1 MMIGRTVALA
11 VASAC
16 LFLFISKVA
25 YADTA
30 LGDPQQVAVAP
41 KASDV
46 SSSGAFVQEYPI
58 DVPKSFGVEPK
69 LSFKYDSSR
78 RTKVSGLYQGWLGY
92 GWGLEGVAVIER
104 ARPARGI
111 PAYDANDVYMLN
123 GEPLA
128 SCASTNNAGVSCQV
142 GGNWVGETENY
153 LRILYV
159 SSSNTWEITARDG
172 TKTVLASTA
181 SLVGSTSTA
190 VEATNYRW
198 LVKSVTDT
206 HGNTASYSYT
216 CDTLPVCYPSVIIY
230 NNRTVNFFYE
240 ARPDPLIMANGNSL
254 SQTTRRLKTIV
265 VKTGSS
271 TISGYALNYDQ
282 APENDASRLVSVQKY
297 GSDLTLSN
305 VNAITG
311 GTSLPAT
318 TFSYANGTDFSQ
330 TVSTSAI
337 AAKAMAEDLTPNYI
351 PVDVDDDGVSEILTS
366 DCGMVF
372 SQAGSTSFAIAD
384 MSAVKC
390 TKVAPKF
397 HVGRFRTGETGK
409 QMLLRGDNSKIR
421 DEVVLTR
428 NSTGFSV
435 EVNTCSAT
443 SGDAM
448 ITNSATKA
456 LCGLG
461 AEYKT
466 PVDYDGSGTD
476 KLVKVTDQTVGMA
489 ELFGDGRIQRMY
501 TGDTSLRADSF
512 ENGVW
517 VKRKLL
523 SSPCVR
529 NCLFIDLNG
538 DGLDDLVQ
546 YSVVYDA
553 GNTSDNN
560 YRNPSYSVSV
570 SGYLFNGKT
579 YQAWTGS
586 YGKTYTPASADN
598 TYYSAISIFAS
609 DVDGDQK
616 SEVGVGVKSTEDYD
630 AYGARNWLLMRIRNK
645 ANKSYIAFDSLKLN
659 SSFATIGDFDGDGL
673 SDLLSAPDIA
683 CGGRTYNQ
691 RDGSYTYHG
700 PDCTK
705 AFKGKPHYVSYGR
718 STGDFPNLMTGMTTP
733 EGAKVSVRY
742 TPSTKWQNTYLP
754 FALQTVSSISLDD
767 AHGTVATTDYSYA
780 KGLYLPAKRKFMG
793 FGEVTK
799 TLPLANG
806 QSTRNTVKTTYLQD
820 MATVGLPATV
830 AYTGDDANAGK
841 VVSNNYTAN
850 NASIPYTA
858 LKQATETQYTEKAAA
873 LRLRTEWTYDTYG
886 NVAQETNF
894 GRPAVNGDETTTVS
908 HRAYNPGSYIVSTLS
923 GKASYKGATTS
934 GTLLSYQT
942 YAYDGLDFGA
952 SPTKGDLTTRRDYVD
967 LNNYQTNTF
976 TYDSYGNKVSETNG
990 AGDKITYSYDDTYHQ
1005 FLTGTGYQNGLLK
1018 TANYNGICSAPANTY
1033 DFNGVGTG
1041 YTYDALCRQ
1050 TQSIN
1055 AVTGA
1060 YERMAYYNWGTSSQH
1075 IAKMTSMPNGAS
1087 DSQVDSYFDGLG
1099 RIRRTYMFG
1108 DSINPSTIVDT
1119 DYDARGN
1126 ISRVTRPF
1134 AEGATAYSTTTTYD
1148 WNGRPLR
1155 ATNPDG
1161 TAKVY
1166 DYALVGSIDRSSNV
1180 TIFGTYVTDEI
1191 GIQTQTFTSTAGDTV
1206 GIVQRSAPATDG
1218 GIVARWIHGAS
1229 FDGAHRMTQVQD
1241 TNGVTWNY
1249 TYDLM
1254 GNRLSAS
1261 DPDMGTWYYAYDNAN
1276 RLTSQLDA
1284 RGARITISYDS
1295 IGRVVQKRAYNVN
1308 IAGDTGVVLVQNSY
1322 DEQRVGVYNLG
1333 QLTTAQSSAM
1343 VQKFNYNADRL
1354 EVQKFH
1360 AVDTIA
1366 HDDST
1371 VYDLGQRPIYKIY
1384 NDRPSLTV
1392 GSSSSHWT
1400 YDRKG
1405 QLLTIPGYINSTTY
1419 MPDGQTASI
1428 TYANGVKTTFSYS
1441 PERGWLTGIVT
1452 QNSAGTRL
1460 LGASYSRD
1468 AAGRITSID
1477 EEGTAN
1483 DWTYSYDRF
1492 GRVATAIR
1500 VDNPAYS
1507 ETFIYADNDNLISRS
1522 RLAGSFVYPSAGS
1535 SRPHAPTS
1543 LNGVAFS
1550 YDPNGNMIN
1559 DGSRQLNYD
1568 LANRVASV
1576 TANGSTTSFAYGP
1589 DGARAKKIG
1598 SNGTT
1603 LYYSADVEFDMA
1615 ANAFTRYPHMDIK
1628 LVGNNVYFLH
1638 RDHLSSVRFVT
1649 NMAGQI
1655 VESTDYAAYG
1665 ETTNKAMTTQKNYI
1679 GERFDPE
1686 TGLMYLNARYMDP
1699 RFGRFISPDD
1709 WDPTK
1714 EGVGTNRYA
1723 YASNDPVNKSD
1734 PNGHMG
1740 NGSWNTGFQP
1750 PSIEDTLNDIQTAL
1764 DIGGMA
1770 PVVGAPIDAVNA
1782 AVSLA
1787 RGDLVGAGLSLF
1799 GAVPGPGD
1807 YATAAKLAKRA
1818 EDGISVER
1826 KVAREMWGV
1835 ACSLAP
1841 ETPVVT
1847 KFGLVPISEIK
1858 VGDFVLAR
1866 NEGSGK
1872 ENFQRVLKTYENVD
1886 PDTTILT
1893 VTKKKNGTDVTETIL
1908 SDGRHPFFVDG
1919 VGFVRARSLSVGQLL
1934 VVSGG
1939 KTARISAHKYLSSKP
1954 LHAFNLEIEKD
1965 HTFFAGK
1972 TALWVHNG

>member
-1 MMIGRTVALA
+1 M
-11 VASAC
+11 
-16 LFLFISKVA
+16 
-25 YADTA
+25 
-30 LGDPQQVAVAP
+30 GDPQQVAVAP

-92 GWGLEGVAVIER
+92 GWGLEGIAVIER

-128 SCASTNNAGVSCQV
+128 SCTSTNNAGVSCQV

-181 SLVGSTSTA
+181 SLVGSTSKA
-190 VEATNYRW
+190 LEATNYRW

-216 CDTLPVCYPSVIIY
+216 CDTLPICYPSVISY

-254 SQTTRRLKTIV
+254 AQTTRRLKTIV

-282 APENDASRLVSVQKY
+282 APVSYSSRLLSIQNF
-297 GSDLTLSN
+297 GSDLTLSTAN
-305 VNAITG
+305 IING
-311 GTSLPAT
+311 GTALPAK
-318 TFSYANGTDFSQ
+318 TFSYSDSASFSQ
-330 TVSTSAI
+330 SGTVGGMSGLPYSEPVSGALVPNMT
-337 AAKAMAEDLTPNYI
+337 AA
-351 PVDVDDDGVSEILTS
+351 DVDSDGLSEIIGNTCQNTLF
-366 DCGMVF
+366 F
-372 SQAGSTSFAIAD
+372 SQPGETAFSGITMPNITCYTS
-384 MSAVKC
+384 SAFYKDR
-390 TKVAPKF
+390 TPAY
-397 HVGRFRTGETGK
+397 HVGHFRTGETGS
-409 QMLLRGDNSKIR
+409 QMLVR
-421 DEVVLTR
+421 ELTSTKKGNTINVRWEALMRR
-428 NSTGFSV
+428 NGTSFSV
-435 EVNTCSAT
+435 KVNDCNAT

-448 ITNSATKA
+448 VTDPGTKA
-456 LCGLG
+456 TCGL
-461 AEYKT
+461 AKDVST
-466 PVDYDGSGTD
+466 PADYDGSGTD
-476 KLVKVTDQTVGMA
+476 KLTKINGRAVGMA
-489 ELFGDGRIQRMY
+489 ELHGDGRIQQLY
-501 TGDTSLRADSF
+501 VNSDDTGLRSFSYENNKWIDTK
-512 ENGVW
+512 V
-517 VKRKLL
+517 L
-523 SSPCVR
+523 SMTTPCSR
-529 NCLFIDLNG
+529 NCMFLDFNG
-538 DGLDDLVQ
+538 DGIDDLAIV
-546 YSVVYDA
+546 SLTIATNEA
-553 GNTSDNN
+553 GEITG
-560 YRNPSYSVSV
+560 YYYAIVP
-570 SGYLFNGKT
+570 YLFTGK
-579 YQAWTGS
+579 S
-586 YGKTYTPASADN
+586 YVQWEGGMTKVLAKGATPYNNALAM
-598 TYYSAISIFAS
+598 FVS
-609 DVDGDQK
+609 DVDGDGRFELGIGWK
-616 SEVGVGVKSTEDYD
+616 TASDSEVFNL
-630 AYGARNWLLMRIRNK
+630 RQWRLMQLGYTNGKPHIP
-645 ANKSYIAFDSLKLN
+645 SGDMGISSSLAV
-659 SSFATIGDFDGDGL
+659 SGDFDGDGL
-673 SDLLSAPDIA
+673 SDILLAPA
-683 CGGRTYNQ
+683 VNCGAKCDYNLFNTNP
-691 RDGSYTYHG
+691 YT
-700 PDCTK
+700 
-705 AFKGKPHYVSYGR
+705 VRYGR
-718 STGDFPNLMTGMTTP
+718 GTNGYPNLMTGLTTP
-733 EGAKVSVRY
+733 EGAKVAVRY

-806 QSTRNTVKTTYLQD
+806 QSARNTVKTTYLQD

-873 LRLRTEWTYDTYG
+873 LRLRTEWAYDTYG

-894 GRPAVNGDETTTVS
+894 GRPAVNGDETTTVYY
-908 HRAYNPGSYIVSTLS
+908 RAYNPGSYIVSTLS

-1050 TQSIN
+1050 TQSLN

-1060 YERMAYYNWGTSSQH
+1060 YERTAYYNWGTSSQH

-1099 RIRRTYMFG
+1099 RIRRTYTFG

-1126 ISRVTRPF
+1126 ISRDTRPF

-1161 TAKVY
+1161 TAKIY

-1218 GIVARWIHGAS
+1218 GIVARWIHAAT
-1229 FDGAHRMTQVQD
+1229 FDDAHRMIQVQD
-1241 TNGVTWNY
+1241 NNGATWWY
-1249 TYDLM
+1249 GYDLL
-1254 GNRLSAS
+1254 GNRLSVT

-1295 IGRVVQKRAYNVN
+1295 LGRVVQKKAYNQN
-1308 IAGDTGVVLVQNSY
+1308 IAGDVGVVLTQNTY
-1322 DEQRVGVYNLG
+1322 DEQRNGYYNKG
-1333 QLTTAQSSAM
+1333 QLTSATNPTATQIYNFAANSLSAQKYSNIGGAQSDEWNYYDQG
-1343 VQKFNYNADRL
+1343 QK
-1354 EVQKFH
+1354 
-1360 AVDTIA
+1360 
-1366 HDDST
+1366 
-1371 VYDLGQRPIYKIY
+1371 PIYRFY
-1384 NDRPSLTV
+1384 NGPTPLAVADQN
-1392 GSSSSHWT
+1392 SHWT

-1428 TYANGVKTTFSYS
+1428 SYANGVTTTFSYS
-1441 PERGWLTGIVT
+1441 PERGWLTGILT
-1452 QNSAGTRL
+1452 RDSAGNRL

-1477 EEGTAN
+1477 EDGTAN
-1483 DWTYSYDRF
+1483 DWTYTYDRF

-1500 VDNPAYS
+1500 ANNPAYS
-1507 ETFIYADNDNLISRS
+1507 ETFAYADNDNLISRS

-1535 SRPHAPTS
+1535 ARPHAPTS

-1550 YDPNGNMIN
+1550 YDPNGNLTK
-1559 DGSRQLNYD
+1559 DGARQLDYD
-1568 LANRVASV
+1568 LANRVYAVSS
-1576 TANGSTTSFAYGP
+1576 NGSTTSFEYGP
-1589 DGARAKKIG
+1589 DGTRFKKTG
-1598 SNGTT
+1598 AQGTT
-1603 LYYSADVEFDMA
+1603 LYPDASVEFNP
-1615 ANAFTRYPHMDIK
+1615 ANGVATRYPHMDIRV
-1628 LVGNNVYFLH
+1628 VGGTKYFLH

-1699 RFGRFISPDD
+1699 RFGKYVPAD
-1709 WDPTK
+1709 
-1714 EGVGTNRYA
+1714 
-1723 YASNDPVNKSD
+1723 
-1734 PNGHMG
+1734 NGALIE
-1740 NGSWNTGFQP
+1740 
-1750 PSIEDTLNDIQTAL
+1750 PS
-1764 DIGGMA
+1764 
-1770 PVVGAPIDAVNA
+1770 
-1782 AVSLA
+1782 
-1787 RGDLVGAGLSLF
+1787 
-1799 GAVPGPGD
+1799 
-1807 YATAAKLAKRA
+1807 AK
-1818 EDGISVER
+1818 VEE
-1826 KVAREMWGV
+1826 V
-1835 ACSLAP
+1835 
-1841 ETPVVT
+1841 
-1847 KFGLVPISEIK
+1847 
-1858 VGDFVLAR
+1858 
-1866 NEGSGK
+1866 
-1872 ENFQRVLKTYENVD
+1872 
-1886 PDTTILT
+1886 
-1893 VTKKKNGTDVTETIL
+1893 
-1908 SDGRHPFFVDG
+1908 RH
-1919 VGFVRARSLSVGQLL
+1919 AQ
-1934 VVSGG
+1934 
-1939 KTARISAHKYLSSKP
+1939 
-1954 LHAFNLEIEKD
+1954 
-1965 HTFFAGK
+1965 
-1972 TALWVHNG
+1972 